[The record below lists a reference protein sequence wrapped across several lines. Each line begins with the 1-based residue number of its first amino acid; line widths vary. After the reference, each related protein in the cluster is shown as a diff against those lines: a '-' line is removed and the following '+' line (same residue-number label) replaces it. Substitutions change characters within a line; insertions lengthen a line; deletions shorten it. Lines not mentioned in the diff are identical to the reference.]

1 LQDLTSRA
9 RAILDQVDLIVA
21 EDTRHSRHLL
31 NHFGITTSLH
41 SLHEHNERQV
51 TEKLLVRVKNGTNI
65 AIISDAGTPLIS
77 DPGYYFLQQAHVEN
91 ITVVPIP
98 GASAIISAL
107 SSYSRKFYLKDPN
120 SFYAGQKEDA
130 SIQWFECD
138 SAFGPYPYWN
148 GINGNHGNAEFYI
161 DLNRDSIPDF
171 FLEGSNY
178 SSSGGSVDHNI
189 VLTPLR
195 NNQVLICDHP
205 EHENWIDALFFQD
218 AIDDDY
224 HWSNEKSILWKYSA
238 NIGGVNYNHGHYPN
252 TIYYIGFYLADN
264 DPPQY
269 AWLKMDGSTTNLVE
283 SYKFAYGFHKRFFQ
297 FSIEFW
303 RRMGHNK
310 H

>member
-107 SSYSRKFYLKDPN
+107 SVSGFPAN
-120 SFYAGQKEDA
+120 SFL
-130 SIQWFECD
+130 FEGFLPAKTTARKQ
-138 SAFGPYPYWN
+138 SLEN
-148 GINGNHGNAEFYI
+148 LVNESRTLVFYEAPHRI
-161 DLNRDSIPDF
+161 IDSITDMEHIF
-171 FLEGSNY
+171 GERQAVLAKELTKQFETIYRNNFIGLLNWLQAKVERQKGEF
-178 SSSGGSVDHNI
+178 VI
-189 VLTPLR
+189 VVAGASPINNKILTPETERVFNILR
-195 NNQVLICDHP
+195 QELPLKKAAKLTSEITGVSKN
-205 EHENWIDALFFQD
+205 
-218 AIDDDY
+218 AI
-224 HWSNEKSILWKYSA
+224 
-238 NIGGVNYNHGHYPN
+238 YNFG
-252 TIYYIGFYLADN
+252 I
-264 DPPQY
+264 
-269 AWLKMDGSTTNLVE
+269 S
-283 SYKFAYGFHKRFFQ
+283 
-297 FSIEFW
+297 
-303 RRMGHNK
+303 
-310 H
+310 